1 MEEEQRAS
9 KAISELRHELARTK
23 EQAATLQRSLKD
35 SLKTL
40 QDQLL
45 QKDRELSE
53 MKLASI
59 CSKGSEKEERD
70 RQRIELIES
79 ERGRH
84 LAEESARQLQALVTQ
99 KDRQSERYR
108 QLLQEARSELR
119 SMTEA
124 RNSEVTSLVKKLHKQ
139 SDSTFE
145 KLKRESLEAV
155 AMPVVTGATEYQ
167 LARLHELEDL
177 IGQQRVSYEAKL
189 LDMRRENELAKHDYE
204 TSLVRVR
211 QEMGELKTS
220 HFIEKES
227 KSL

>member
-9 KAISELRHELARTK
+9 KAISELRHELARTT
-23 EQAATLQRSLKD
+23 EQAATLQQSLKD